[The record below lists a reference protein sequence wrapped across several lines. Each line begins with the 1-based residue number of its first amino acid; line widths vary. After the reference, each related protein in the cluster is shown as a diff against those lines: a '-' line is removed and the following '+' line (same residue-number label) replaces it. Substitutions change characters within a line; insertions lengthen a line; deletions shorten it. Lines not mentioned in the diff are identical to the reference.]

1 MLLVGQL
8 DSPFTRRVA
17 VSLTTLGFTFER
29 SRLSVFG
36 DVEEMRRLNPL
47 GRVPVLVLD
56 DGEMLIDSAA
66 ILDHLDEVAG
76 PGRAL
81 LPPGG
86 PDRRRA
92 LQIIALALGADEKTA
107 QGVYERMR
115 YRPEQISFDWIARCR
130 AQVAGA
136 LDALERHAASPWLVG
151 ERMTQADITVA
162 TMLGFVRMA
171 DPEML
176 PPGRYGNL
184 EALSERC
191 EALPAFAQNLPSLD
205 ERPRGL

>member
-17 VSLTTLGFTFER
+17 VSMTTLGFSFER

-47 GRVPVLVLD
+47 GRVPILVLD

-81 LPPGG
+81 LPPHG
-86 PDRRRA
+86 PARRRG
-92 LQIIALALGADEKTA
+92 LQLIALGLGADEKTA

-115 YRPEQISFDWIARCR
+115 YRREQISEDWIARCR

-136 LDALERHAASPWLVG
+136 LDALERHKPSPWLLG

-162 TMLGFVRMA
+162 TMVGFVRMA

-176 PPGRYGNL
+176 PAGRFPNL
-184 EALSERC
+184 EALSQRC
-191 EALPAFAQNLPSLD
+191 EALPAFAQNLPLAD

>member
-17 VSLTTLGFTFER
+17 VSMTTLGFSFER

-36 DVEEMRRLNPL
+36 DVEEMRRFNPL
-47 GRVPVLVLD
+47 GRVPILVLD
-56 DGEMLIDSAA
+56 DGESLIDSAA
-66 ILDHLDEVAG
+66 ILDHLDEVVG
-76 PGRAL
+76 PERAL
-81 LPPGG
+81 LPANG
-86 PDRRRA
+86 PARRQA
-92 LQIIALALGADEKTA
+92 LQIVALGLGADEKTA
-107 QGVYERMR
+107 QGVYERQR
-115 YRPEQISFDWIARCR
+115 YRREQISEDWIARCR

-136 LDALERHAASPWLVG
+136 LDALERHTPSPWLLG
-151 ERMTQADITVA
+151 ERMTQADITTA
-162 TMLGFVRMA
+162 TMMGFVRMA

-176 PPGRYGNL
+176 PAGHFPNL

-191 EALPAFAQNLPSLD
+191 EALPAFVQNLPLAD